1 MGGPAVSPPGAD
13 TRARLN
19 LTAIETALRDVQRGF
34 DLVNSGL
41 AVRRE
46 PLDDRV
52 IDNMMDAYAL
62 VDLLVADGIDLFAMG
77 NLKFLLEFNTR
88 VLCGT
93 NPARR
98 EAYARHTE
106 ATEHRFYEDREAGVR
121 DVIEWHES
129 HRDDPVWDR
138 AAGVYVRILTAPQLF
153 IEGNHRTGA
162 AIMSYILVH
171 GGEPPFVLSAANAAA
186 YFDPSTTIK
195 DIHKSSGAMVFR
207 LPAIRKRL
215 AALLRESADR
225 RYLLP

>member
-1 MGGPAVSPPGAD
+1 
-13 TRARLN
+13 LN
-19 LTAIETALRDVQRGF
+19 LSVIEVALRGVQRDF
-34 DLVNSGL
+34 DRVNSGL
-41 AVRRE
+41 AARRE

-52 IDNMMDAYAL
+52 VENMMDAYAF

-77 NLKFLLEFNTR
+77 NLKYLLELNTR

-106 ATEHRFYEDREAGVR
+106 ATEQRFYDEREAGVQ

-138 AAGVYVRILTAPQLF
+138 AAGVYVRVLSAPQLF

-171 GGEPPFVLSAANAAA
+171 GAEPPFVLSADNAAA
-186 YFDPSTTIK
+186 YFDPSMAIK
-195 DIHKSSGAMVFR
+195 DIRKTSGAMVFR
-207 LPAIRKRL
+207 FPAIRKRL

-225 RYLLP
+225 RYLVP